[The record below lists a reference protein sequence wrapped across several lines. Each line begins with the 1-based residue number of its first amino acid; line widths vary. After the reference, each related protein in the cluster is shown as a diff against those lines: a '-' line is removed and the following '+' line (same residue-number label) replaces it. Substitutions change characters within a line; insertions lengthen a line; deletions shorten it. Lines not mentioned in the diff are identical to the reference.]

1 MTFSIF
7 TEILCPAF
15 SQSKPD
21 KSDTVKDD
29 TTGTID
35 CYDSKTRSIGTKC
48 KVTCSEGYKPT
59 ASGETSTCTL
69 EPISKLSAT
78 WEGTL
83 ACEGIY
89 ICSELYI
96 CKWYQH

>member
-1 MTFSIF
+1 MFLLCS
-7 TEILCPAF
+7 EILCPAF

-21 KSDTVKDD
+21 RSDTVKDD
-29 TTGTID
+29 TTGTVD
-35 CYDSKTRSIGTKC
+35 CFDSKTRSIGTKC

-69 EPISKLSAT
+69 ESNAKLTAT

-89 ICSELYI
+89 VCKRKLYLNLSL
-96 CKWYQH
+96 